1 MRIYYTCR
9 CKYNLLLRWTT
20 GTAAAAQPPSRSSSR
35 SRRCR
40 HRAKSLTQVHKLRHA
55 VQPHAV
61 GVRLGR
67 AAAQAHLCKR
77 DMKECAAALPIW
89 HTPRD
94 PNGAIRSRCSCH
106 SDAADVSRHT
116 SGAVSSSKVAYFFAL
131 PHPLRRIRRTRPTKG
146 YCWECWRRWNEAS
159 QLVEPGLS
167 PKIRLPDLA
176 SLPAPMSPKPPL
188 PPPPPGVP
196 PPAPPMPSALL
207 LRDTALP
214 SEPEACEA
222 RASSPLCAAAA
233 TVSGHRLLWWS

>member
-1 MRIYYTCR
+1 MRIYLHLLQKTT
-9 CKYNLLLRWTT
+9 LLLRWTT

-40 HRAKSLTQVHKLRHA
+40 HRAKSLTQVLKLRHA

-67 AAAQAHLCKR
+67 AAAQAHLYAR
-77 DMKECAAALPIW
+77 DMKECAAALPIS

-131 PHPLRRIRRTRPTKG
+131 PHPLRRIRTTRPQPRATAG
-146 YCWECWRRWNEAS
+146 SARDDGTRRPS
-159 QLVEPGLS
+159 Q
-167 PKIRLPDLA
+167 
-176 SLPAPMSPKPPL
+176 
-188 PPPPPGVP
+188 
-196 PPAPPMPSALL
+196 
-207 LRDTALP
+207 
-214 SEPEACEA
+214 
-222 RASSPLCAAAA
+222 SSPD
-233 TVSGHRLLWWS
+233 